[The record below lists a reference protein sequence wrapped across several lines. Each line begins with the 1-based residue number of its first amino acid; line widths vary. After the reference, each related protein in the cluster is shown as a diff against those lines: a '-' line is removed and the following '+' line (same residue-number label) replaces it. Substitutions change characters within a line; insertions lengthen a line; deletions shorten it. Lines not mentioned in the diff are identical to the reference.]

1 MERPPILAE
10 CHICGEP
17 HTLARMVH
25 KWDYSYCLV
34 CWRDIAQHQYQQHQP
49 TEGKTNDNN
58 GNN

>member
-1 MERPPILAE
+1 MTRPPILAE

-34 CWRDIAQHQYQQHQP
+34 CAQKITTIV
-49 TEGKTNDNN
+49 TEFDKELSDDDTN
-58 GNN
+58 